1 MRTALLYKTG
11 TATVLSLLTA
21 LSATGVQAEGRQ
33 IEEVIV
39 TAERQEASVQDT
51 SISIT
56 ALTGEFMEDF
66 GIRNQED
73 FQNMV
78 PATTI
83 QPYDATVRGV
93 GRNFRALGGDP
104 GVATYINE
112 VYSEDLLTGTAQ
124 TFLGC

>member
-66 GIRNQED
+66 TTQRSEASDETSEHLAVIR
-73 FQNMV
+73 
-78 PATTI
+78 AS
-83 QPYDATVRGV
+83 QPTLTR
-93 GRNFRALGGDP
+93 
-104 GVATYINE
+104 YIPK
-112 VYSEDLLTGTAQ
+112 T
-124 TFLGC
+124 C